1 MLHALG
7 VCAGHPA
14 RGAAIGGALYDSGKV
29 RVRRCDGCV
38 PGESL
43 FFLLLRAQ
51 LTLALF
57 RGQVETFLY
66 KVHRHFFERHSEHFV
81 HILRTYTFDGASHIL
96 LPGVKKADFEC
107 LLSVFY
113 PAYASMLFT
122 QLT

>member
-1 MLHALG
+1 MRRLCSWR
-7 VCAGHPA
+7 VFIFPA
-14 RGAAIGGALYDSGKV
+14 SA
-29 RVRRCDGCV
+29 
-38 PGESL
+38 
-43 FFLLLRAQ
+43 RA
-51 LTLALF
+51 TYASLF

-81 HILRTYTFDGASHIL
+81 RILRTYTFDGASHIL

-113 PAYASMLFT
+113 PAYASILFT

>member
-1 MLHALG
+1 MHSASAPVIPPVGLPSA
-7 VCAGHPA
+7 A
-14 RGAAIGGALYDSGKV
+14 RYTTVAKYAFADATVVFLVSLYFSCFCV
-29 RVRRCDGCV
+29 RN
-38 PGESL
+38 
-43 FFLLLRAQ
+43 LR
-51 LTLALF
+51 LALF

-81 HILRTYTFDGASHIL
+81 RILRTYTFDGASHIL